1 MSARRHLHL
10 LLVASLI
17 VLLFALVPA
26 KAESTEIN
34 IIEIEHFS
42 TKEGNQIETNVVNN
56 NQEIIDCNLVL
67 TIYSRDLTENILLR
81 DSITF

>member
-1 MSARRHLHL
+1 MSAKRHLHL

-42 TKEGNQIETNVVNN
+42 TKEENQIEVNICRH
-56 NQEIIDCNLVL
+56 QKV
-67 TIYSRDLTENILLR
+67 Y
-81 DSITF
+81 